1 MPPLFLRC
9 RFAVKPL
16 LLRSGTIGS
25 TEVERR
31 IIGGRGEVLIT
42 DKSIFLRFFF
52 VPKLRM
58 NESIAKDEQ

>member
-9 RFAVKPL
+9 RFAAKPL
-16 LLRSGTIGS
+16 LLPSGTIGS
-25 TEVERR
+25 TEVKRR
-31 IIGGRGEVLIT
+31 IIGGRREVLIT

>member
-16 LLRSGTIGS
+16 LLRSGTIES

-31 IIGGRGEVLIT
+31 IIGGRREVLIT